1 MASQYSKVTG
11 NPSVR
16 SGLAKAKLQG
26 RVNRLPQMLANR
38 QNQAILKRDT
48 AFQNKQIALQGAQRK
63 QRERESEVGMG
74 MEAAKL
80 GLNIGMSDMGK
91 KTLGDITAG
100 AGNAYR
106 GVTNKFRSPTN
117 QKSTTLPAKEGMFS
131 NVNVGGALSSGLTG
145 FGVGK
150 LVGGKSKAK
159 KSLFGAG
166 AGGLMGMLSA
176 PRGGGMM
183 GGLIGGL
190 TGGIGGYFS

>member
-1 MASQYSKVTG
+1 MASQYRRVSG
-11 NPSVR
+11 NPSMR
-16 SGLAKAKLQG
+16 SGLANAKLQG
-26 RVNRLPQMLANR
+26 RVNRLPQMLANK
-38 QNQAILKRDT
+38 QNKAILARDT
-48 AFQNKQIALQGAQRK
+48 AFQNKQIALQGKQRK

-80 GLNIGMSDMGK
+80 GLNIGMSDMGNK
-91 KTLGDITAG
+91 SLGDITRG
-100 AGNAYR
+100 AKNTYGSMFKKGHTDTPKPTGASR
-106 GVTNKFRSPTN
+106 GISDRI
-117 QKSTTLPAKEGMFS
+117 
-131 NVNVGGALSSGLTG
+131 NVGGALSSGLTG

-176 PRGGGMM
+176 PKGGGMM
-183 GGLIGGL
+183 GGLVGGL